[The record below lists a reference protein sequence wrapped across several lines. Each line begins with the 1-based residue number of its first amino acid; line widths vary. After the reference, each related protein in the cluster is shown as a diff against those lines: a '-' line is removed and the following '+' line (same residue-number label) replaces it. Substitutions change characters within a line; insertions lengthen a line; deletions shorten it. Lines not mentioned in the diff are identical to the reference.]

1 MENYIESSKF
11 IKLNFPDPHGFG
23 DIYKPVFPPRHR
35 TVKAILD
42 NLPNTVEKVYIF
54 GSSVRT
60 DCSPAS
66 DLDVFFIGS
75 ITNDDYCRIM
85 RAVPEDE
92 KVDLLTETKEEF
104 MKNLESG
111 KTSLYQK
118 VYEKG
123 YKIYE
128 KEKTDE
134 TDGL

>member
-1 MENYIESSKF
+1 MSENYIEGSKF
-11 IKLNFPDPHGFG
+11 KRLNFPDPHEFG
-23 DIYKPVFPPRHR
+23 DKYRPIFPPRHR

-42 NLPNTVEKVYIF
+42 NLPDTVNKVYIF

-75 ITNDDYCRIM
+75 MTNDDYWRITL
-85 RAVPEDE
+85 AIPEGEKADFLVETEDE
-92 KVDLLTETKEEF
+92 FK
-104 MKNLESG
+104 KNLEDNW
-111 KTSLYQK
+111 TSLYQK

-128 KEKTDE
+128 RKTE
-134 TDGL
+134 